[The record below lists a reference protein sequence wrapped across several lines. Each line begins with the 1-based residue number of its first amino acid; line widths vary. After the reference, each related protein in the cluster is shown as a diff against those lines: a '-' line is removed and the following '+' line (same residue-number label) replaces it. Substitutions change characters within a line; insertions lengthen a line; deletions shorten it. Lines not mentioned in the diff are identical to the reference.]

1 MIKIISFSKFTNIQ
15 SQSASRYT
23 PQKGNCRKTETR
35 QTECTEK
42 IKIINP
48 LKRFLICGCCC
59 WILLLH
65 LPSSLSFCQP
75 FGNRCPCIAHTQRC
89 QVGFPRCVGSSPCRP
104 ICYIYSVSLF
114 FFFAPTYIICAVNEV
129 SVGCH
134 RPATSS
140 YDSESGDNQ
149 LPIVISSR
157 AECRLCSIF
166 GEQTDDP
173 GQFGA
178 TCNSCWLP
186 PPSATAIVNWANI
199 CGCAI
204 ASQVL
209 WHSPGPILYTYIHV
223 YAHID
228 IFAFACILGQFRVRD
243 EGKQP
248 ALWLANLPPNGN
260 AKTGAISKM

>member
-104 ICYIYSVSLF
+104 ICYIYIQLVCF
-114 FFFAPTYIICAVNEV
+114 FFLHLHILFVLSMKCPLAVIALRHYHMTL
-129 SVGCH
+129 SQ
-134 RPATSS
+134 RT
-140 YDSESGDNQ
+140 
-149 LPIVISSR
+149 IS
-157 AECRLCSIF
+157 C
-166 GEQTDDP
+166 Q
-173 GQFGA
+173 
-178 TCNSCWLP
+178 
-186 PPSATAIVNWANI
+186 
-199 CGCAI
+199 
-204 ASQVL
+204 
-209 WHSPGPILYTYIHV
+209 
-223 YAHID
+223 
-228 IFAFACILGQFRVRD
+228 
-243 EGKQP
+243 
-248 ALWLANLPPNGN
+248 LWLVLVQSADYVRSLANKPTTLASLEPH
-260 AKTGAISKM
+260 ATVVDCHLRQRLRS

>member
-104 ICYIYSVSLF
+104 ICYIYIQLVCF
-114 FFFAPTYIICAVNEV
+114 FFCTYIYYLCCQW
-129 SVGCH
+129 SV
-134 RPATSS
+134 RWLSS
-140 YDSESGDNQ
+140 PCDIIIW
-149 LPIVISSR
+149 LWVR
-157 AECRLCSIF
+157 
-166 GEQTDDP
+166 
-173 GQFGA
+173 GQ
-178 TCNSCWLP
+178 
-186 PPSATAIVNWANI
+186 SAAN
-199 CGCAI
+199 C
-204 ASQVL
+204 
-209 WHSPGPILYTYIHV
+209 
-223 YAHID
+223 D
-228 IFAFACILGQFRVRD
+228 
-243 EGKQP
+243 
-248 ALWLANLPPNGN
+248 
-260 AKTGAISKM
+260 